1 MTKIN
6 FKKLLSVTVIFAL
19 IAAMALTFTGCT
31 QEEKTDT
38 TGQSVTITVEIVDQD
53 GVSTEYEITTDTGT
67 LWGALQQEG
76 LAEGDDS
83 EYGVMIHTVCGV
95 RADFTLDGAYWAL
108 YKDGEYLMSGAE
120 STPIAEGEH
129 YELVYTLA

>member
-1 MTKIN
+1 MTNSCRNKIV
-6 FKKLLSVTVIFAL
+6 SISVIFAL
-19 IAAMALTFTGCT
+19 IAAMALSFAGCA
-31 QEEKTDT
+31 QEPTSDAET
-38 TGQSVTITVEIVDQD
+38 VTITVEIVDKD
-53 GVSTEYEITTDTGT
+53 GISTEYNITTDTGT
-67 LWGALQQEG
+67 LWGALQQEK
-76 LAEGDDS
+76 LAEGD
-83 EYGVMIHTVCGV
+83 EGPYGVMIHTVGGV